1 MKGRLRPMKGMVN
14 EMYTVSLLQQPDDSY
29 LFHGMPRKEFQA
41 VFNFAKFLNTQATGL
56 TL

>member
-1 MKGRLRPMKGMVN
+1 MKGMVN

-41 VFNFAKFLNTQATGL
+41 VFNVAKFLNTQATGL